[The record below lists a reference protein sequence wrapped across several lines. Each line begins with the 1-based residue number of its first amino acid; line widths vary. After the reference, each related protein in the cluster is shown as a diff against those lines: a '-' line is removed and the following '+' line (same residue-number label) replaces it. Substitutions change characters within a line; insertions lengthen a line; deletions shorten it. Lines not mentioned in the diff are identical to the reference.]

1 MHPLLTESPV
11 LPIECARLTAMG
23 DVIMAF
29 DAPNARQ
36 RANQNI
42 QIVYAMR
49 PPFVKR
55 AIVSLI
61 FGILA
66 AVTCMTVVLGIAFGA
81 TAILTGVSALRV
93 ISQSWE
99 PRSGKVQA
107 IAGISFGSIGVL
119 GALMFVLAIQGLSAA
134 IGAQ

>member
-1 MHPLLTESPV
+1 
-11 LPIECARLTAMG
+11 
-23 DVIMAF
+23 MAF